1 MGLYFGKVVVMIH
14 TKGMERLSVDR
25 IYGFLEKVDKTFPIA
40 LSEKTD
46 LHQFALKLYN
56 NATLC
61 TVEEDNQ
68 IVAMV
73 AGYTENTINSVAYIS
88 MVATLPGYKGKG
100 YARQLVSEFIERAKS
115 KRLKAVHLYTVRNN
129 TAAVALYNSLGF
141 VEWHLENEKRPEDIH
156 LIYYL
161 KHKTALVTAIGSY
174 AADIVIK
181 NLKTLGFKVI
191 GTDIYAREWI
201 ADAYNVS
208 EFYQVPRVADKEEF
222 FKAIDYIC
230 NEENITHI
238 IPSTDIEVDFFN
250 EYRNYFEEKNITICI
265 SSKETLRICRNKKT
279 QQEFIDQHV
288 PSVNAIPTLRVEK
301 DMDAPFDY
309 PMVCKPFDG
318 RSSQGLRYVYTE
330 EDWEAVKTCAG
341 SEKYIV
347 QPKIKGRIV
356 TVDVVRQKDGK
367 AIVAIPRVEL
377 LRTLNGAGLSVK
389 VYPDKTLEAMCKE
402 LADAFN
408 IIGCV
413 NFEFIKDEEEKYHYV
428 ECNPRF
434 SGGVEF
440 SCIAGYDCIG
450 NHIRCFENVN
460 IDQFSVKRETFIARK
475 FEEYVTRVK

>member
-1 MGLYFGKVVVMIH
+1 MIH
-14 TKGMERLSVDR
+14 TKGMERLSIDK
-25 IYGFLEKVDKTFPIA
+25 IYAFLEKVDRTFPVA
-40 LSEKTD
+40 LSEKAD
-46 LHQFALKLYN
+46 LKQFALKLYSS
-56 NATLC
+56 ATLC
-61 TVEEDNQ
+61 TIEEDNQ
-68 IVAMV
+68 IVAMA
-73 AGYTENTINSVAYIS
+73 AGYTENTINSVAYITL
-88 MVATLPGYKGKG
+88 VATLPEHRGKG
-100 YARQLVSEFIERAKS
+100 YAKQLVMEFIDRAKS
-115 KRLKAVHLYTVRNN
+115 KRLKAVHLYAVRSN
-129 TAAVALYNSLGF
+129 TAAMEMYNHLGF
-141 VEWHLENEKRPEDIH
+141 VEWHLENEKRPEDVH

-174 AADIVIK
+174 AADVVIK

-208 EFYQVPRVADKEEF
+208 EFYQVPKVADKEEF
-222 FKAIDYIC
+222 FKAIDFIC

-250 EYRNYFEEKNITICI
+250 EYRNYFEDKNITICI
-265 SSKETLRICRNKKT
+265 SSEETLSICRNKKT

-288 PSVNAIPTLRVEK
+288 SSVNTIPTLKVEK
-301 DMDAPFDY
+301 DMAAPFEY

-367 AIVAIPRVEL
+367 ATIAIPRVEL

-389 VYPDKTLEAMCKE
+389 VYPDETLKSMCID
-402 LADAFN
+402 LANALN

-413 NFEFIKDEEEKYHYV
+413 NFEFIKAEDGKYHYI

-450 NHIRCFENVN
+450 NHIRAFENKE
-460 IDQFSVKRETFIARK
+460 IDHFNLNREIYIARK
-475 FEEYVTRVK
+475 YEEYVTRVE